1 MFLFLV
7 TALLL
12 WQTPR
17 GPAPITD
24 AEVYAIYSAHL
35 ARVQPEG
42 RVPPAPLIIQAET
55 EYWDSPGCIREPI
68 KSEWQE
74 VVTDYRRTNAKV
86 STIQGRLRLNM
97 PYEFVSKE
105 ALLATLGSQG
115 NWPEFHRL
123 HPGSGGFMS
132 LSAIGFNADK
142 TRAMLYSS
150 HGCGGM
156 CGSGGFFLFEKV
168 NGRWMGTEP
177 MKTCVMIS

>member
-7 TALLL
+7 TAMVL

-17 GPAPITD
+17 GSAPITD
-24 AEVYAIYSAHL
+24 PDVYAIYSAHV
-35 ARVQPEG
+35 AGAKPEG
-42 RVPPAPLIIQAET
+42 RVPPAPLIIQADTET
-55 EYWDSPGCIREPI
+55 WDQTGCILEPI

-74 VVTDYRRTNAKV
+74 VITDYGRQNAKA
-86 STIQGRLRLNM
+86 STIQDRLRLNV

-132 LSAIGFNADK
+132 FSAIGFNADK
-142 TRAMLYSS
+142 TRAMLHANY
-150 HGCGGM
+150 GCGGM
-156 CGSGGFFLFEKV
+156 CGTGGFFFFEKV
-168 NGRWMGTEP
+168 DGRWVALKPLT
-177 MKTCVMIS
+177 TCVTIS